1 MSSDNELKKISKIY
15 NSDKIEH
22 DYIDLYHSY
31 EDMKYYVKSK
41 RTGNKIRYYLK
52 YKIIYKFYTYLLFIL
67 NLIKKILLLRF

>member
-15 NSDKIEH
+15 NSDKIEQG
-22 DYIDLYHSY
+22 YI
-31 EDMKYYVKSK
+31 
-41 RTGNKIRYYLK
+41 K